1 MADLGV
7 FCGGELSRANKLT
20 KVCRVPLGVDGCSHR
35 KWAPEQSR
43 AEQRVVVASG
53 LQVLF
58 GPFEAGPRGG
68 DSWGSIEQSPG
79 KARNLRRMIS
89 RGIGLTKSS

>member
-1 MADLGV
+1 MKRRQDGGSRGILR
-7 FCGGELSRANKLT
+7 GELSRENKLP
-20 KVCRVPLGVDGCSHR
+20 KVCRVPLGVEGCSRR
-35 KWAPEQSR
+35 KMDTRAEPSR

-68 DSWGSIEQSPG
+68 LLGFD
-79 KARNLRRMIS
+79 
-89 RGIGLTKSS
+89 